1 MIKTIKELLKEMK
14 EIKKEGKTNTYIAY
28 NKNWNPSIYNV
39 CDYDY
44 IEDTYKI
51 SQIHFTEKDNV
62 IKVDNIEEF
71 KKAILNFKDVKS
83 ASILSKNRIDFYY
96 KNGRRALIVL
106 NI

>member
-28 NKNWNPSIYNV
+28 NKNLIPSIYNV

-51 SQIHFTEKDNV
+51 SQIHFTEKDNF

-71 KKAILNFKDVKS
+71 KKAILKFEDVKT
-83 ASILSKNRIDFYY
+83 ASILSKDRIDFYY
-96 KNGRRALIVL
+96 RNGKRALIVFS
-106 NI
+106 I